1 MRHELSELK
10 CKALLKTQGKWCDG
24 NNLWFVV
31 GKNQRAKWV
40 LRYTTLGRRH
50 EMGLGPYPQVS
61 LKEARSQAMEQM
73 GEVRKG
79 KDPITERTAR
89 IAISNTPS
97 FGECAIQYID
107 NQRKGW
113 RNEKHA
119 QQWSN
124 TIEQYCAPILKKP
137 IDKVTQEDIL
147 SILLPIWP
155 TINETASRL
164 RGRIEKVLGFAI
176 AAKYRTDINPAIY
189 KGSLEYLLPKIK
201 RVTKHQP
208 SLPWKDMQ
216 RFWIDLSTQNG
227 LAKDALSL
235 LILTAAR
242 SGEIREM
249 TWKEV
254 DMENATWTVPGHR
267 MKLGVTHSVPL
278 SQSAIDIL
286 QRQKRGREDD
296 YIFSIKKGRP
306 ISDMTLSAVI
316 KRMNLRQT
324 TLEESGYLDP
334 DGRVA
339 SPHGFRSSFRMWAAE
354 ATTYQRDVAEFALAH
369 KLPDAIEAAYQ
380 RSTLFSERRKM
391 MSDWASLLRNLNYR
405 DIVNTSLNQTN

>member
-1 MRHELSELK
+1 MPNELSELK
-10 CKALLKTQGKWCDG
+10 CKSLLKTQGKWCDG
-24 NNLWFVV
+24 NNLWLVI

-40 LRYTTLGRRH
+40 LRYTISGIRH

-79 KDPITERTAR
+79 KDPITERSAR
-89 IAISNTPS
+89 VAKSNAPT
-97 FGECAIQYID
+97 FGDCATQYIH
-107 NQRKGW
+107 NQRQGW
-113 RNEKHA
+113 RNAKHA
-119 QQWSN
+119 QQWGN

-189 KGSLEYLLPKIK
+189 KGSLEYLLPKVK

-208 SLPWKDMQ
+208 SLPWREMQ
-216 RFWIDLSTQNG
+216 RFWIDLNDQNG
-227 LAKDALSL
+227 LAKDALAL

-249 TWKEV
+249 TWGEV
-254 DMENATWTVPGHR
+254 DIGNATWTIPGHR

-278 SQSAIDIL
+278 SHSAIEIL
-286 QRQKRGREDD
+286 QRQKRGQKDD
-296 YIFSIKKGRP
+296 YIFSTKKERP
-306 ISDMTLSAVI
+306 LSDMTLSAVI
-316 KRMNLRQT
+316 KRINLKQASLGLFR
-324 TLEESGYLDP
+324 YLDP
-334 DGRVA
+334 DGRSA

-354 ATTYQRDVAEFALAH
+354 ATIYQRDVAEFALAH

-380 RSTLFSERRKM
+380 RSTLFTERRKM
-391 MSDWASLLRNLNYR
+391 MTDWASLLSNSNYR
-405 DIVNTSLNQTN
+405 DVIDTSLN